1 VSFCTRTANAVVAT
15 IATRTAIDSAP
26 SRYCESEIDGPPNKL
41 LAPILAAYPEVSKK
55 FPATPEDLKQLKQI
69 NWPVFN
75 KMLPEAVKLWNR
87 EIASKK

>member
-1 VSFCTRTANAVVAT
+1 
-15 IATRTAIDSAP
+15 
-26 SRYCESEIDGPPNKL
+26 L

-55 FPATPEDLKQLKQI
+55 FPATPEDLKQLKEI